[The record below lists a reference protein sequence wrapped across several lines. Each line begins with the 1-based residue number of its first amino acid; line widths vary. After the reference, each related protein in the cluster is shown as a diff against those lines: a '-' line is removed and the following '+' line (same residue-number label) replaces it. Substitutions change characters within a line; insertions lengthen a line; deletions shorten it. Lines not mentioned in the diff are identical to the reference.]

1 MVGICRWETYVMKRR
16 WQAVFESLREFY
28 LIGDTKSVRKISFF
42 SEAGVQSVAMPEEM
56 IDQP

>member
-1 MVGICRWETYVMKRR
+1 MMKRR

-42 SEAGVQSVAMPEEM
+42 SEAGVQSGAMPEEM